1 MTGAVSSNSPSS
13 DPSSADTPSAPAAA
27 AASGPAPVA
36 PRVTRLVFFTG
47 KGGAGVTTV
56 AAATAAHAAQR
67 GLRTLLLSLGAA
79 AADNDADDLAA
90 VLDHQVGAVPTQI
103 DDLLFAQRFAPQPA
117 FEEWYGKGVARF
129 RTALDTFGF
138 TAPDP
143 TEPAAPPGPS
153 VVLALNEVVNA
164 AEGGA
169 WDLVVVDGPPLG
181 PALQLLSLPLHAEI
195 WLRRGRPVEGQA
207 ARALRPVLAGLAGL
221 PLPQT
226 AVMELVDAASARCAA
241 ARACLTDPLT
251 SVRIVATPDTMGSA
265 RLRAARTAL
274 SLYGLRLDGLVL
286 NRMIVEAPR
295 DSWSRGWCAAQ
306 RIAAEALSEAFV
318 GVPQHDIPYRPCEPL
333 GLEELAVVAAA
344 AYGAGDGLGAA
355 AAPPAVR
362 LDSAEGGYT
371 LSVPLPGADR
381 RALSLVRRGDDLVLT
396 AGAHRRT
403 FPLEPV
409 LRRCKVSGA
418 VLRDQALHIR
428 FAPDPQ
434 QWPEPRAPQTAAG
447 TGGASQG
454 AASAGGA
461 GEPDAAPPGD

>member
-1 MTGAVSSNSPSS
+1 
-13 DPSSADTPSAPAAA
+13 
-27 AASGPAPVA
+27 
-36 PRVTRLVFFTG
+36 
-47 KGGAGVTTV
+47 
-56 AAATAAHAAQR
+56 
-67 GLRTLLLSLGAA
+67 
-79 AADNDADDLAA
+79 
-90 VLDHQVGAVPTQI
+90 
-103 DDLLFAQRFAPQPA
+103 
-117 FEEWYGKGVARF
+117 
-129 RTALDTFGF
+129 
-138 TAPDP
+138 
-143 TEPAAPPGPS
+143 
-153 VVLALNEVVNA
+153 
-164 AEGGA
+164 
-169 WDLVVVDGPPLG
+169 
-181 PALQLLSLPLHAEI
+181 
-195 WLRRGRPVEGQA
+195 
-207 ARALRPVLAGLAGL
+207 
-221 PLPQT
+221 
-226 AVMELVDAASARCAA
+226 
-241 ARACLTDPLT
+241 
-251 SVRIVATPDTMGSA
+251 
-265 RLRAARTAL
+265 
-274 SLYGLRLDGLVL
+274 VL

-295 DSWSRGWCAAQ
+295 DSWSRGWCSAK
-306 RIAAEALSEAFV
+306 RDAAEALSEAFI

-362 LDSAEGGYT
+362 LDTTEGGYT